1 MTSAP
6 KLLSVEGLRIQSQ
19 LRRQRPSHLPA
30 PCSRE
35 NTLLVRSTV
44 LAIGL
49 EMSDPDR
56 QGQRGPNQ
64 PSSLAQ
70 QEFTREVSQ
79 HNQDKHPI
87 RPRHP
92 KHPSMLSN
100 QSRARRLAWHPHWKP
115 ELDSKERAPATCS
128 PRAATKSQD
137 RLPLGCHSDRLPG
150 STGSRPGPAATTGC
164 TAEIR
169 LLSFKNPE
177 RASRRTHASSGDVFT
192 DRLLLRPLCGQTLSG
207 IRPCFRRVFGLS
219 VKRRVDLVPN
229 LFRMGDRP

>member
-49 EMSDPDR
+49 EMSDHDR

-70 QEFTREVSQ
+70 QEFTRVVSQ

-87 RPRHP
+87 RPRHS

-100 QSRARRLAWHPHWKP
+100 KSRARRLAWHPLWKT
-115 ELDSKERAPATCS
+115 ELDSKERAPATWLTQ
-128 PRAATKSQD
+128 AAT
-137 RLPLGCHSDRLPG
+137 
-150 STGSRPGPAATTGC
+150 SRRTDGPWAAIQTVCREADQGQPRQPVAQPKTGC
-164 TAEIR
+164 YRSKIPR
-169 LLSFKNPE
+169 C
-177 RASRRTHASSGDVFT
+177 ASRRTQASNGDVFT
-192 DRLLLRPLCGQTLSG
+192 NRLLLRPLCGQTLSG
-207 IRPCFRRVFGLS
+207 IRPCFSRVFGLS